1 VLNSTVLKTSS
12 FVLALALVTSSAS
25 ALPLLPPGAI
35 ERLDAIVNVNIVCEE
50 NGYCYQRGRRPV
62 ARWVYGDDAFHG
74 PGAYA
79 GPGSYGRPGR
89 HWAWW
94 AFLGF

>member
-1 VLNSTVLKTSS
+1 MTRATVFAS
-12 FVLALALVTSSAS
+12 VALVVGCFATGAS
-25 ALPLLPPGAI
+25 AMPPLNHANAI
-35 ERLDAIVNVNIVCEE
+35 ARPDALVDVKIICEE
-50 NGYCYQRGRRPV
+50 NGQCYQRGRRPV

-74 PGAYA
+74 PGPYT
-79 GPGSYGRPGR
+79 GPGYYGRPGR